1 MSHTRAIL
9 YTEMF
14 AGNPALKV
22 IDVQEVALRQE
33 MEDHRFV
40 ALLKTILLLA
50 EQVFLIIML
59 RIEMS
64 MMFYH
69 ISRIPF

>member
-1 MSHTRAIL
+1 
-9 YTEMF
+9 MF

-64 MMFYH
+64 IMLNTYH
-69 ISRIPF
+69 EYHFENYIEL